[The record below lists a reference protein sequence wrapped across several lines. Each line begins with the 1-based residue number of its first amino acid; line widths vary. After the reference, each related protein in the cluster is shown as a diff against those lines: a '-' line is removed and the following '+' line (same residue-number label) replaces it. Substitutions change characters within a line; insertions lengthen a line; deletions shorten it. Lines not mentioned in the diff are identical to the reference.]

1 MEIFRNIS
9 DGEMSQTG
17 LSVFEER
24 AWYYVIICLPIRAR
38 REGEERL
45 TGRFNLGLVKER
57 EREVTNWSLPKTTE
71 HSEEKKLQKIQ
82 F

>member
-1 MEIFRNIS
+1 MEIYRNIS

-57 EREVTNWSLPKTTE
+57 ERGY
-71 HSEEKKLQKIQ
+71 
-82 F
+82 